1 MVITNLVSMDN
12 IIDMRDKVE
21 EYDKNYLEQESTPLQ
36 ESSQDPSPPPSPPPT
51 TTTSP
56 PSASSSPTH
65 EFSFTVSFHS
75 HPPPNS
81 TLHHNPNTYDT
92 NNNHKTTNT
101 TLQPPPTPPPQ
112 AAIDLSPA
120 DDIFF
125 RGHLLPLHPLISH
138 LPDSPRCS
146 TNSMDSFTLPNNL
159 LYYQPNPIGNTSFH
173 CHHQTTFSE
182 FNEPDI
188 TTTNQ
193 NRPKSKSFSIFG
205 IPKWKKRSDDEI
217 ERDDQD
223 QVKDTNSCKKLK
235 LDLGQLIK
243 RYMKMVKPLLSFQ
256 KSTRS
261 TTKYNHQSYSFSTNS
276 LTKPPEMNKGG
287 KRRGQFS
294 APASMRTSPANSG
307 ILIASGSVSPTKST
321 SESTM
326 EELHAAIQAAIAHCK
341 NSIAMED
348 KVQSQNL

>member
-1 MVITNLVSMDN
+1 MVIKNLVSLDN
-12 IIDMRDKVE
+12 IIDMRDKVIE
-21 EYDKNYLEQESTPLQ
+21 EYDKNYFKQESTPLQ
-36 ESSQDPSPPPSPPPT
+36 ESSQHPSPPPPSPPPT

-56 PSASSSPTH
+56 LSAFSSPTH
-65 EFSFTVSFHS
+65 EFSFT
-75 HPPPNS
+75 
-81 TLHHNPNTYDT
+81 LHHNPNAYDT
-92 NNNHKTTNT
+92 NNNHKTNINKTT
-101 TLQPPPTPPPQ
+101 TLQQPPPPPA

-125 RGHLLPLHPLISH
+125 RGHLLPLHPLSH

-173 CHHQTTFSE
+173 CHHQTTFSD
-182 FNEPDI
+182 FNEPDV
-188 TTTNQ
+188 TTTNH

-205 IPKWKKRSDDEI
+205 IPKWKKRSDDVR

-223 QVKDTNSCKKLK
+223 QVKETKELK

-243 RYMKMVKPLLSFQ
+243 RYMKMVKPLLLFQ

-261 TTKYNHQSYSFSTNS
+261 TTKYNGHQSYSFSTNS
-276 LTKPPEMNKGG
+276 LTRKPPEMNKGG
-287 KRRGQFS
+287 RRRGQFS

-307 ILIASGSVSPTKST
+307 ILIASGCVSPTKST

-348 KVQSQNL
+348 KIQSQN